1 MRFLPLFAAI
11 FAITPLA
18 IDMYLPAL
26 LSIAKELDAP
36 IASVQNSLSIYLA
49 GYAIGML
56 IFGPMVDK
64 FGRRIIL
71 ISGLLGFIAFSFLV
85 SNSQTIE
92 QFLLFRFC
100 QALSGSAATV
110 VVPGAIKKL
119 FGKDTAKGLSYV
131 GMTMAIAPMI
141 APAFGTYILMIAS
154 WQWIFVVLI
163 GYALVLI
170 AVSYIWFPKLEEE
183 PEAEADII
191 PRPVSFL
198 KRYKTVFAKRSSHIY
213 LLTTMLAS
221 LIFFTYITS
230 VSFMYMDV
238 FELSKQAFSFYFGI
252 NVIGLILFNFVNAR
266 LVPKLGSQKILMV
279 ASTALLLLTLLFF
292 TLSMIKGSVIV
303 MIASLIPCVCL
314 TSIIGANADSLTLQ
328 QFDQNTGTVT
338 AVIGTLRFGSGALAG
353 PLLAF
358 SFDGSVL
365 PISTLF
371 LISALSMVMLLLIN
385 RRREKNL
392 ASQENLGVISAH

>member
-26 LSIAKELDAP
+26 LTIADELNAP

-49 GYAIGML
+49 GYAFGMFL
-56 IFGPMVDK
+56 FGPMVDK
-64 FGRRIIL
+64 YGRRLIL
-71 ISGLLGFIAFSFLV
+71 ISGLMGFVIFSFLV
-85 SNSQTIE
+85 SSSQTID
-92 QFLLFRFC
+92 QFLLFRFF

-110 VVPGAIKKL
+110 VVPGAIKHL

-141 APAFGTYILMIAS
+141 APAFGTYILLIAS
-154 WQWIFVVLI
+154 WQWIFMALI
-163 GYALVLI
+163 GYAVALI
-170 AVSYIWFPKLEEE
+170 VISYIWFPKFETNLE
-183 PEAEADII
+183 PNSNAESI
-191 PRPVSFL
+191 SFV
-198 KRYKTVFAKRSSHIY
+198 KRYKTVFETRSSHIY

-238 FELSKQAFSFYFGI
+238 FELSKQEFSFYFGV
-252 NVIGLILFNFVNAR
+252 NVIGLIVFNFVNAR
-266 LVPKLGSQKILMV
+266 LVPKLGSEKILFS
-279 ASTALLLLTLLFF
+279 ASIVLVLLTLIFF
-292 TLSMIKGSVIV
+292 VFNITQGSVII

-328 QFDQNTGTVT
+328 QFDHNTGTAT

-353 PLLAF
+353 PLLAL
-358 SFDGSVL
+358 SFDGSVF
-365 PISTLF
+365 PIAILF
-371 LISALSMVMLLLIN
+371 ILSAVSMVTLLTIN
-385 RRREKNL
+385 QVLTHRANKRKPAEL
-392 ASQENLGVISAH
+392 VSAN